1 MVRPRSFVHGPYRKN
16 GGYISSS
23 LDAVQASL
31 PRPSSFYRDTCQNRA
46 LWPEKLLAIQ
56 TYYRIRMRDS
66 KCGLFFVDRRQLERM
81 VGRDPDSEI
90 PIASVFPLDADIHA
104 SSRS

>member
-1 MVRPRSFVHGPYRKN
+1 
-16 GGYISSS
+16 
-23 LDAVQASL
+23 
-31 PRPSSFYRDTCQNRA
+31 
-46 LWPEKLLAIQ
+46 
-56 TYYRIRMRDS
+56 MRDS

-104 SSRS
+104 SDRS